1 MDIEHLKPWL
11 LPGLFVLVGIAA
23 LFVRVDRG
31 QLIDK
36 IHTNPGLA
44 LWRFKVTRYAVALA
58 LFILAAVAYES
69 SR

>member
-1 MDIEHLKPWL
+1 
-11 LPGLFVLVGIAA
+11 
-23 LFVRVDRG
+23 VRVDRD

-44 LWRFKVTRYAVALA
+44 LWRFRATRYAVALA